1 MITHYVYRY
10 PYGYLEG
17 RRKWFATVQ
26 HSLNQGYNKVKIQEV
41 EGGQKFCTEF
51 PRIRDDR
58 VGCNGDTGTC
68 RTAGTADGLPGL
80 PRKMGL
86 RYIKRTT

>member
-1 MITHYVYRY
+1 MVCHSTAQLKS
-10 PYGYLEG
+10 G
-17 RRKWFATVQ
+17 VQ
-26 HSLNQGYNKVKIQEV
+26 HLKVKIQEV

-68 RTAGTADGLPGL
+68 RTYAGTADGLP
-80 PRKMGL
+80 RKNGTEV
-86 RYIKRTT
+86 Y